1 MAIGLKDKLRP
12 RFLRFAA
19 SSLISTAVDQ
29 GLAFVLF
36 HCLDGALFGADYLRI
51 FIATLVARACSVTVN
66 YVINQKRVFAE
77 GAGRSS
83 VVPAAALSAE
93 DADEAAGID
102 FDDIIEGPDDAVRNR
117 AVEVRPMRESLPRFL
132 LLAVA
137 MLLLSSVG
145 VFAAHVAL
153 GVNESVAK
161 LAVDFLLFFVNYYA
175 QRAWVFARRERRG
188 DRRLARL
195 RMRISKARTRRRV
208 RKGRGA
214 RARLR
219 GRR

>member
-83 VVPAAALSAE
+83 AALSAE

-195 RMRISKARTRRRV
+195 RMRVSKARTRRRV